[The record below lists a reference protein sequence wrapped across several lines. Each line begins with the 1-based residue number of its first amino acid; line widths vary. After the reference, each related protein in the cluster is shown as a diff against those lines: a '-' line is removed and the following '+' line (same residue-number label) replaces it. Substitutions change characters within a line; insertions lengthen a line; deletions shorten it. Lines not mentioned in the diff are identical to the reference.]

1 MAIEIT
7 GRINFDSSDVDE
19 ATQSVGELKNEVNQL
34 GESSG
39 GISKVETNLSLAKDS
54 AELLAGSVT
63 AVVGGLA
70 LLGIENKYIENLTQG
85 AVGAI
90 AFGQGV
96 AQAGEAAIRLS
107 KNQKVAAVT
116 TKAVTIAQKAFN
128 VAAKANP
135 YILAAALLIGVVSA
149 FAALAVAIKDSAKE
163 SALAN
168 TSATEL
174 AKTLNEDADAADR
187 LNLSLQDQADIF
199 QLALEEAEKKLIV
212 TQDTENSLR
221 LQGLSEED
229 ILDLKLEQLKAVI
242 TTQEAQIATAR
253 QALNA
258 DVEQQQ
264 RYKDLLANLLAPVK
278 LVGDTTVFLLNA
290 LSKAGLVS
298 KQTVEDV
305 QKSLDDTIDSSL
317 NTIFDPEQTRKDGE
331 AVIAESE
338 NALLIIQNKADGF
351 ELTKIAN
358 EKAARD
364 KRKAA
369 RDKEQAELDKA
380 AADKEAKDIDERVI
394 AEDARLAALQLI
406 KVNEQSITN
415 FLTGQKQIRLDAKK
429 TERQL
434 ELEQIQTDFDA
445 KLALVAG
452 NEELLAKL
460 RDEQKTQEEA
470 TNKKFDASDLATK
483 KANADVEAAIAE
495 KLAQDKINAQ
505 RSFLDTT
512 IQFAGE
518 ETALGKTALIA
529 KQVLNAKELV
539 DNAQKT
545 LSNIALKSA
554 ESGTDISVGFAKTL
568 SAGFPQNIPL
578 LIGFGVQAISI
589 GAAIAKAVKASKA
602 TVAKVPGAS
611 SAGAS
616 SASSSA
622 TVSSGPNVNFF
633 GQGGN
638 NTNQAGEDEAIESD
652 NQSTAI
658 QAFVS
663 ETDLK
668 RTTGRLNNIRE
679 GAEL

>member
-63 AVVGGLA
+63 AVIGGLA

-406 KVNEQSITN
+406 KDNEQSITN
-415 FLTGQKQIRLDAKK
+415 FLTGQKQIRLDAEK

-495 KLAQDKINAQ
+495 KLAQEKINAQ

-539 DNAQKT
+539 DNATK
-545 LSNIALKSA
+545 N
-554 ESGTDISVGFAKTL
+554 
-568 SAGFPQNIPL
+568 
-578 LIGFGVQAISI
+578 
-589 GAAIAKAVKASKA
+589 VK
-602 TVAKVPGAS
+602 
-611 SAGAS
+611 
-616 SASSSA
+616 
-622 TVSSGPNVNFF
+622 
-633 GQGGN
+633 
-638 NTNQAGEDEAIESD
+638 
-652 NQSTAI
+652 
-658 QAFVS
+658 
-663 ETDLK
+663 
-668 RTTGRLNNIRE
+668 
-679 GAEL
+679 

>member
-63 AVVGGLA
+63 AVIGGLA

-290 LSKAGLVS
+290 LSKVGLVS

-406 KVNEQSITN
+406 KDNEQSITN
-415 FLTGQKQIRLDAKK
+415 FLTGQKQIRLDAEK

-495 KLAQDKINAQ
+495 KLAQEKINAQ
-505 RSFLDTT
+505 RNFLDTT

>member
-63 AVVGGLA
+63 AVIGGLA

-85 AVGAI
+85 ALGAI

-107 KNQKVAAVT
+107 KSQKVAAVT

-406 KVNEQSITN
+406 KDNEQSITN

-495 KLAQDKINAQ
+495 KLAQEKINAQ
-505 RSFLDTT
+505 RNFLDTT

-539 DNAQKT
+539 GNAQKT

>member
-63 AVVGGLA
+63 AVIGGLA

-290 LSKAGLVS
+290 LSKVGLVS

-394 AEDARLAALQLI
+394 AEDARLAAVQLI
-406 KVNEQSITN
+406 KDNEQSITN

-495 KLAQDKINAQ
+495 KLAQEKINAQ